1 VGVAFRF
8 YLLFGGVPYRRVQQ
22 RGCVEETLR
31 LLVAGECSPLR
42 HEVELVMAEFLG
54 M

>member
-1 VGVAFRF
+1 VAFRF

-31 LLVAGECSPLR
+31 LLVARECSPLR
-42 HEVELVMAEFLG
+42 REVEFVMAVFLS